1 MVASRRLTGIALY
14 REHCAFSQSSLM
26 IPAFTE
32 QGFLPPGIYQA
43 TLDEFKKGSWFS
55 NGRTG
60 GYAFLYSLKNCST
73 KRHEPG
79 L

>member
-1 MVASRRLTGIALY
+1 
-14 REHCAFSQSSLM
+14 M

-43 TLDEFKKGSWFS
+43 TLDEFKERFVIFQ
-55 NGRTG
+55 RTG
-60 GYAFLYSLKNCST
+60 GYAFLYSLKNCSP
-73 KRHEPG
+73 KRHGPG